1 MAVVQ
6 ISKIQLRRGQ
16 KNSQSGIPQLSS
28 AEMAWA
34 VDTQELF
41 IGNGS
46 VSEGAPFVGNTKIL
60 TERDNILELAA
71 SYEFASDDTAITDT
85 VPRSL
90 QSKLDEIQVSV
101 IDFGAVGNGITDNTS
116 AFETAFTQL
125 FNSPNT
131 KYKKVLI
138 VPNGV
143 YAFRS
148 ALRIP
153 SNVVLRGETQQGAI
167 LKIDDNDIR
176 FVTSGGQELS
186 FFNSTNRPRFINFSN
201 LTISRTT
208 GQFVLSGVADSVFSH
223 IDFTGQYKLG
233 DNVSNLVAE
242 PAALFW
248 QSLNDGIKTTDIT
261 FDQCNFKSSSLG
273 VKATATDDPL
283 NTEIKFVSCHFFVN
297 HIGVLV
303 FGVEGQQ
310 NNWLFDN
317 CKFEE
322 VATEALQFNAGRNT
336 RLVAC
341 EFKNVGNGTGL
352 ATNPQTPMVYFEER
366 QGNILINCASDR
378 QQAAGIVT
386 GVNVNNIFAVSEVVN
401 SDKAV
406 FVNRNT
412 SIINRSDSFIPLAAF
427 SADNRYY
434 TINYFL
440 KLGIYSRVG
449 ELTMSVSDDFSH
461 VSITD
466 HYQYSSSLVN
476 DPGGQLM
483 INFEFDAF
491 ITTVNNFDTI
501 VLTYKNPQQIGQDGS
516 ISFDVTYGV

>member
-46 VSEGAPFVGNTKIL
+46 VQEGAPFVGNTKII

-71 SYEFASDDTAITDT
+71 SYEFAFDDVSIINT

-101 IDFGAVGNGITDNTS
+101 IDFGAVGNGIADNTA
-116 AFETAFTQL
+116 AFEAAFAQL
-125 FNSPNT
+125 FNNPNT

-138 VPNGV
+138 VPNGI
-143 YAFRS
+143 YAFQES
-148 ALRIP
+148 LRVP
-153 SNVVLRGETQQGAI
+153 SNVIIRGETQQGAI
-167 LKIDDNDIR
+167 LKIDNNDIR
-176 FVTSGGQELS
+176 FVTSDGQELS

-201 LTISRTT
+201 LTVSRST
-208 GQFVLSGVADSVFSH
+208 GQVVLSGVANSVFSH
-223 IDFTGQYKLG
+223 VDFVGQYVLG
-233 DNVSNLVAE
+233 GNVGNLVAE

-248 QSLNDGIKTTDIT
+248 QNLIDGVSTTDIV

-273 VKATATDDPL
+273 VKATAGSTPL
-283 NTEIKFVSCHFFVN
+283 NTEIKFVNCEFFVN

-303 FGVEGQQ
+303 FGVVGQQ

-317 CKFEE
+317 CKFQEI
-322 VATEALQFNAGRNT
+322 AAEAAKYNAGRNT

-352 ATNPQTPMVYFEER
+352 ATNPQTPMIYFEEK
-366 QGNILINCASDR
+366 QGNILIDCVSDR

-412 SIINRSDSFIPLAAF
+412 SEIIRSDSPTPLAAF
-427 SADNRYY
+427 SADNKFY

-440 KLGIYSRVG
+440 KLGVYSRVG
-449 ELTMSVSDDFSH
+449 KLTMSISDDFSH

-466 HYQYSSSLVN
+466 EYQYSPSLVN
-476 DPGGQLM
+476 DAGGQLM
-483 INFEFDAF
+483 TNFEFDAF
-491 ITTVNNFDTI
+491 ITTVNNFDTV
-501 VLTYKNPQQIGQDGS
+501 VLTYINPQQNGQDGS